1 VKRWK
6 KKISQ
11 RFYIL
16 FTLKVKT
23 QFYDAKKFKNNLNI
37 LEQSFIDQWAIEN
50 DQIAPTTKATIFFT
64 QEQNSNFIVV
74 IHSKLCRLLRWK
86 AQTFY
91 FLKFFYI
98 LLYGSYKI

>member
-1 VKRWK
+1 ME

-37 LEQSFIDQWAIEN
+37 LEQSFIDQWAIGN
-50 DQIAPTTKATIFFT
+50 D
-64 QEQNSNFIVV
+64 
-74 IHSKLCRLLRWK
+74 
-86 AQTFY
+86 
-91 FLKFFYI
+91 
-98 LLYGSYKI
+98 